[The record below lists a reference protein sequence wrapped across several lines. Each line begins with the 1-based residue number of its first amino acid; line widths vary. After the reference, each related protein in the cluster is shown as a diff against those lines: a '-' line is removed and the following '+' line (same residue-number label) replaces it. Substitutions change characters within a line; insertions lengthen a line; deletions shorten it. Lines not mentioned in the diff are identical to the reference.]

1 MKGKKFLKLAS
12 VAVLAS
18 TLAACGKKV
27 TEDDYRKWAEEHGYI
42 IGVDH
47 VASATE
53 QGKGINMGAY
63 AWNDALKQAAV
74 LEYLKGDNIQHTD
87 GTPKGFNY
95 RSMFAIA
102 TAIPEVVD
110 GKTEIKIAN
119 TSAELVI
126 DPDTFI
132 LYGMGEG
139 GKEIAQQFMINEN
152 VSLTWWRQLNASDA
166 DYPTGY
172 GTEADY
178 YHSYGVQI
186 TGKVTVLNADSTDA
200 EKLATIDNYSPT
212 IASQATAY
220 AAIKDNPTAKIAFA
234 NQIINGGGVLY
245 YVTPVK
251 IVITAAYDS
260 QGASALS
267 KIASDNRAAAE
278 KASKCYTYSHDITNF
293 EFVSDE
299 FWATKIAAKNA
310 ALTADAA
317 NDYAL
322 LNATYGEWDT
332 RFLSLKAL
340 TIGGAEVAKGAVL
353 TNAQVE
359 GLTEGVDYYEVRN
372 WAKVFAKETTTSCG
386 MMSQQILT
394 NFTPVAE

>member
-1 MKGKKFLKLAS
+1 MKMKRFLKLAS
-12 VAVLAS
+12 VAVLTS
-18 TLAACGKKV
+18 TLAACGKEKV
-27 TEDDYRKWAEEHGYI
+27 TDADYKKWAEDHGYI
-42 IGVDH
+42 LGIDH

-63 AWNDALKQAAV
+63 AWDDALKQATV
-74 LEYLKGDNIQHTD
+74 LEFLKGDNIQHPD

-102 TAIPEVVD
+102 TAVPELVN

-132 LYGMGEG
+132 FYGMGEG
-139 GKEIAQQFMINEN
+139 GKEIAQQFMVNEN

-178 YHSYGVQI
+178 YHSYGIQV

-212 IASQATAY
+212 LGSQAAAY
-220 AAIKDNPTAKIAFA
+220 EAIKDNPTAKLAFA
-234 NQIINGGGVLY
+234 NSIINGGGVLY

-267 KIASDNRAAAE
+267 KIAADNRAAAE
-278 KASKCYTYSHDITNF
+278 KASKCYNYSHDITNF
-293 EFVSDE
+293 PFIGEE

-317 NDYAL
+317 NGYAL

-332 RFLSLKAL
+332 REVAARAL
-340 TIGGAEVAKGAVL
+340 TIDGVAVAAGAVL
-353 TNAQVE
+353 TEAQLE
-359 GLTEGVDYYEVRN
+359 GLEAADHYTVRN
-372 WAKVFAKETTTSCG
+372 WAKVFAKEATTSCG